1 MFRQIQYSWQS
12 YDPLYFSFPKHYFM
26 SNVPVYPSEYLLM
39 VLMLK
44 TLLELTFIPLTLHF
58 FQNKNLRK
66 KKTTINLFTSQVLP
80 SSQRCLLSLNFMQI
94 KTSSKDPTDYANGLE
109 KQELRQ
115 QVKKG
120 CSLVTETPA
129 PKRESPS
136 GKGRGH
142 APTATPTPGLL
153 HPPKLPWSG
162 TKRRGG
168 NAASTL
174 LLQGDLGHAS
184 SVSSSGKWGQAFMAA
199 STRAVGS
206 GLSSPKFQGNY
217 GPLPTRLPAVPRVVP
232 PPRPRPR
239 GLPAIWETN
248 ASATRDMAAARPW
261 TRACAPRPSAPSRA
275 TSATPTQFTSLADS
289 TLWHAETSSPDA
301 AQPARLPP
309 GRP

>member
-12 YDPLYFSFPKHYFM
+12 YDPLYFSFPKHDFM

-44 TLLELTFIPLTLHF
+44 TLLELTFIPLTLHV

-80 SSQRCLLSLNFMQI
+80 SSQKCLLSLNFMQI

-109 KQELRQ
+109 KQELQQ

-120 CSLVTETPA
+120 RSLVTENPA
-129 PKRESPS
+129 PKR
-136 GKGRGH
+136 
-142 APTATPTPGLL
+142 APRRKAVATPPPQPQPPAFSTHPNRRGAEQSAAGVTRTALCSCRVTLATRPQFPRLESEARPSWPPPPGLWVRDSR
-153 HPPKLPWSG
+153 PPSSRETTALSP
-162 TKRRGG
+162 RG
-168 NAASTL
+168 
-174 LLQGDLGHAS
+174 
-184 SVSSSGKWGQAFMAA
+184 
-199 STRAVGS
+199 
-206 GLSSPKFQGNY
+206 SP
-217 GPLPTRLPAVPRVVP
+217 PLPRVAP

-275 TSATPTQFTSLADS
+275 TSAAPTQFTSLADS
-289 TLWHAETSSPDA
+289 TLGHAETSSPDA